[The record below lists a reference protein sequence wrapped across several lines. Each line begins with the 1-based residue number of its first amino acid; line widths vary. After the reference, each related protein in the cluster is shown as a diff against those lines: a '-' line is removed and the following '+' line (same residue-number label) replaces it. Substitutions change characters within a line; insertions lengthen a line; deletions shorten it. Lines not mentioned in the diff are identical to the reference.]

1 MKGVAVG
8 AACPDV
14 GSSGEIARFFTV
26 AAWGHFTPLSW
37 LPQSALK
44 D

>member
-8 AACPDV
+8 AVCPDV

-26 AAWGHFTPLSW
+26 AAWGTSPRCRGFR
-37 LPQSALK
+37 K
-44 D
+44 VR